1 MFQSSIVQPSA
12 EVELVFNRF
21 NLQPVWVNPIFI
33 RLNHFNKNNVKQN
46 IT

>member
-1 MFQSSIVQPSA
+1 VQPA
-12 EVELVFNRF
+12 AKVKLMFNGL

>member
-1 MFQSSIVQPSA
+1 
-12 EVELVFNRF
+12 VFNGL
-21 NLQPVWVNPIFI
+21 NLHPGGINPIFI